1 MALKMQ
7 TFIFFNIK
15 RVCRGNIVLKLY
27 KFIFNNIKTVFRGK
41 CRPKTVKIKFFL
53 NIKTVQVQYDHNFR
67 VFASFRQGFLCI
79 SFSIYL
85 LGRLQYEFCGTHPLQ
100 NLKYPSMEFLYYY
113 YYSKISAPLSVN
125 FFTKTTS
132 TK

>member
-67 VFASFRQGFLCI
+67 VFASFR
-79 SFSIYL
+79 
-85 LGRLQYEFCGTHPLQ
+85 
-100 NLKYPSMEFLYYY
+100 
-113 YYSKISAPLSVN
+113 
-125 FFTKTTS
+125 
-132 TK
+132 